1 MRVALVMY
9 PGISEL
15 VGGHVTQHLETA
27 KALRRRGVDAVVVPA
42 EKALEDRD
50 ADIVHAFGG
59 IRHLLAAGRPRCP
72 LVVTPIYF
80 PRRVLYGP
88 VWLRGGTRH
97 VLEARLRHR
106 ARAVRHAAE
115 RRRSLAGL
123 AAEHAAWRQADLI
136 VVNSRA
142 EGVLLERD
150 AGRFRNLRVAYSG
163 VADEAFDGDAAEGRR
178 LLGVGDEPF
187 VLSVARL
194 ERRKNHLSL
203 ALALRGLPV
212 RLVVLGAV
220 LPGNEQCLADVR
232 RVLPDVIHVPHLDHP
247 LVRHVHAAAALHALP
262 SWYETTGLSTLEAL
276 AAGRPVVVAGGPCVR
291 EYFDGCASFCR
302 PGSIRS
308 IRRAVEQ
315 ALEGPRGCEQE
326 RARTFSWDRTAGELL
341 DAYASVADAV

>member
-1 MRVALVMY
+1 MRVVLVMY

-27 KALRRRGVDAVVVPA
+27 LALRRRGVDAVVASP
-42 EKALEDRD
+42 EEALADRE

-59 IRHLLAAGRPRCP
+59 IQHLLALGRPRGR
-72 LVVTPIYF
+72 LVATPIYF
-80 PRRVLYGP
+80 PRSVLYGP
-88 VWLRGGTRH
+88 VWLRGGVRH
-97 VLEARLRHR
+97 VLEARLRHA
-106 ARAVRHAAE
+106 ARAVRHAGE
-115 RRRSLAGL
+115 RRRRIAGHE
-123 AAEHAAWRQADLI
+123 ADHAAWRQADLV

-142 EGVLLERD
+142 EAALLERD
-150 AGRFRNLRVAYSG
+150 AGRFENLRVAYSG
-163 VADEAFDGDAAEGRR
+163 VSGDAFGGDPAEGRR

-187 VLSVARL
+187 VLSVARV

-212 RLVVLGAV
+212 RLVILGAV
-220 LPGNEQCLADVR
+220 LPGNEQCFADVR
-232 RVLPDVIHVPHLDHP
+232 QALPDVVHVPHLDHP
-247 LVRHVHAAAALHALP
+247 LVRHAHAAAALHALP

-315 ALEGPRGCEQE
+315 ALEGPRGCELE
-326 RARTFSWDRTAGELL
+326 RARAFSWDRTAAELL